1 MIKKVNIPDV
11 NHDDDMVP
19 PQPSNQSNT
28 GKGGGSFR
36 HGNNNNHRDSFGNL
50 DLTGVVGGSLDQT
63 QESSDSAN
71 NHNNHHNNKRERSGS
86 ASSVGENDQWATYM
100 SVQRQ
105 FKGKI
110 MEMYHEGDIVWIHG
124 FHLLLV
130 PTLLAKAHASVK
142 MGIFL
147 HTPFPSSEIFRSL
160 GRREDLLRGMLSADQ
175 IGFHLYEYAR
185 HFLTCCR
192 RLLGLEWTLESNGIN
207 IHYGGR
213 SVLVTVMHAGMDAD
227 VMSQLA
233 LTSQVQN
240 EIIDLTSK
248 TFGKTVYVGIDKMER
263 LKGLPLKLLA
273 YEKLLNDH
281 PELIGKIVLYQISL
295 TALERGLD
303 YELTRVQVQNL
314 VNRINSKYKI
324 IKKMKKNIINK
335 ENGKQ
340 EEIEVEIEDLPI
352 LYEERQESMCQ
363 LKHRIALLTVADC
376 FVVATVR
383 DGLNRWPLEYALA
396 QSLSQDRVSSSMNHH
411 RPVPSSSSSLQDQ
424 PLGGLSK
431 SFSAEEGKDGEGGG
445 ESHLSSTTSNSVVPG
460 VMILSEFTSCSR
472 VLEGAIKVNPWKINE
487 LADAMYRV
495 ISMDPIERISRHQFD
510 SAFAKAQTA
519 ESWCGRV
526 LLDLNSIKKLSS
538 SAGYVT
544 LGFGLNRRIAAMKP
558 GFDQLDKGKVV
569 KSYRQA
575 KKRLILLD
583 YGGTLYEDNSHSNI
597 SSFDH
602 FQLATQQNMNQNN
615 HQNNYQNNDNM
626 DDNDENMDDF
636 YKFDQT
642 QTQQRQ
648 LNQPDQK
655 VLDILKILCEDD
667 KNIVYILSGKGRKDL
682 TEVFGNIN
690 NLGLVAEAGFFYR
703 KANGSPLITK
713 PGDDGFDAQWDRLVS
728 DGHSSWKT
736 ISKAVM
742 EVYMERTHGVY
753 IQEEESAVAWQFRDA
768 DPEFAHI
775 QSKELEDQL
784 TQLLK
789 SLNVDVVR
797 GEDYIEVR
805 PQGISKGDFIR
816 SLMDDMFDEGID
828 HSSSSPTNHQPPDF
842 VLCIGDDASDEKSY
856 QVVKRVMRMATL
868 SSAFQHLGPDS
879 NSLSLNAGS
888 SYNRHQ
894 RSETFTNSKGK
905 GPEPIKI
912 PTDNRVYFT
921 STVGK
926 KPTFA
931 DSYLNSSDD
940 VIEILESFSKT
951 ADLIQHSLSTGNL
964 VTSSLFNLYSPLD
977 ASTSTNSSSPDRQ
990 VYQGVTSPTGPP
1002 PQSVINTNFKAGIQ
1016 ALQGNVGEEINNN
1029 EMMMTQQTIS
1039 KGIGPGAGSSVL
1051 TGGLHPISESPTNA
1065 HGSYLLQQN
1074 MNNKHNQMGNE
1085 ATSPGFSMMNEIEK
1099 QASSQT
1105 SDNYENNSNLRS
1117 NVRSFSHEDS
1127 QQGQSQSNG
1136 GGGGGGSGG
1145 MGRSM
1150 SMGSIPHSMPPLK
1163 RPSSM
1168 MLNEYFKNIS
1178 GSSGDNET
1186 NTKTISGEGE
1196 GDDGIWI

>member
-1 MIKKVNIPDV
+1 
-11 NHDDDMVP
+11 
-19 PQPSNQSNT
+19 
-28 GKGGGSFR
+28 
-36 HGNNNNHRDSFGNL
+36 
-50 DLTGVVGGSLDQT
+50 
-63 QESSDSAN
+63 
-71 NHNNHHNNKRERSGS
+71 
-86 ASSVGENDQWATYM
+86 
-100 SVQRQ
+100 
-105 FKGKI
+105 
-110 MEMYHEGDIVWIHG
+110 
-124 FHLLLV
+124 
-130 PTLLAKAHASVK
+130 
-142 MGIFL
+142 
-147 HTPFPSSEIFRSL
+147 
-160 GRREDLLRGMLSADQ
+160 
-175 IGFHLYEYAR
+175 
-185 HFLTCCR
+185 
-192 RLLGLEWTLESNGIN
+192 
-207 IHYGGR
+207 
-213 SVLVTVMHAGMDAD
+213 
-227 VMSQLA
+227 
-233 LTSQVQN
+233 
-240 EIIDLTSK
+240 
-248 TFGKTVYVGIDKMER
+248 
-263 LKGLPLKLLA
+263 
-273 YEKLLNDH
+273 
-281 PELIGKIVLYQISL
+281 
-295 TALERGLD
+295 
-303 YELTRVQVQNL
+303 
-314 VNRINSKYKI
+314 
-324 IKKMKKNIINK
+324 
-335 ENGKQ
+335 
-340 EEIEVEIEDLPI
+340 
-352 LYEERQESMCQ
+352 
-363 LKHRIALLTVADC
+363 
-376 FVVATVR
+376 
-383 DGLNRWPLEYALA
+383 
-396 QSLSQDRVSSSMNHH
+396 
-411 RPVPSSSSSLQDQ
+411 
-424 PLGGLSK
+424 
-431 SFSAEEGKDGEGGG
+431 
-445 ESHLSSTTSNSVVPG
+445 
-460 VMILSEFTSCSR
+460 
-472 VLEGAIKVNPWKINE
+472 
-487 LADAMYRV
+487 
-495 ISMDPIERISRHQFD
+495 
-510 SAFAKAQTA
+510 
-519 ESWCGRV
+519 
-526 LLDLNSIKKLSS
+526 
-538 SAGYVT
+538 
-544 LGFGLNRRIAAMKP
+544 
-558 GFDQLDKGKVV
+558 
-569 KSYRQA
+569 
-575 KKRLILLD
+575 
-583 YGGTLYEDNSHSNI
+583 
-597 SSFDH
+597 
-602 FQLATQQNMNQNN
+602 
-615 HQNNYQNNDNM
+615 
-626 DDNDENMDDF
+626 
-636 YKFDQT
+636 
-642 QTQQRQ
+642 
-648 LNQPDQK
+648 
-655 VLDILKILCEDD
+655 
-667 KNIVYILSGKGRKDL
+667 
-682 TEVFGNIN
+682 
-690 NLGLVAEAGFFYR
+690 
-703 KANGSPLITK
+703 
-713 PGDDGFDAQWDRLVS
+713 
-728 DGHSSWKT
+728 
-736 ISKAVM
+736 M

-1145 MGRSM
+1145 APSIAMTDQDESRSNVTGEEKKKKSKKKHEISDHMKLVSRRLFKDFSLPHQDGCYYLRSDRVLGAFHM
-1150 SMGSIPHSMPPLK
+1150 SNKQVVVPTTTFQSPL
-1163 RPSSM
+1163 PVLGGGNS
-1168 MLNEYFKNIS
+1168 S
-1178 GSSGDNET
+1178 GSGSPQIDRQHNSFASGAAENSKVFLPPIT
-1186 NTKTISGEGE
+1186 N
-1196 GDDGIWI
+1196 